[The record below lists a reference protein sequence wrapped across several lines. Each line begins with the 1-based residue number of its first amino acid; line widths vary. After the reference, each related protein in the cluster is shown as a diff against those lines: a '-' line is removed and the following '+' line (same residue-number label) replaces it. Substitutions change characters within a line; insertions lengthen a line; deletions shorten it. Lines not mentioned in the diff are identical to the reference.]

1 MLQDQ
6 HPQTAAATSKA
17 LLRAAATLFIRK
29 PTNITGQNSRAK
41 SGNG

>member
-6 HPQTAAATSKA
+6 HPQTAATSKA
-17 LLRAAATLFIRK
+17 LPRAAATLFIRK